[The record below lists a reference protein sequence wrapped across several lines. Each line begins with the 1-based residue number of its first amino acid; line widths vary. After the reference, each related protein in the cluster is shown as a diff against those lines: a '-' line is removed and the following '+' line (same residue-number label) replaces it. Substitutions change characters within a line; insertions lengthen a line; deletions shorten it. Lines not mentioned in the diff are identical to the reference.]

1 MHSSQASNPA
11 LLAPASRRIEQ
22 PHKLRV
28 LLVETTAR
36 GASNSMRRYGDLIA
50 WALGQFHHPSH
61 LELKRITLALSETLL
76 ERLPWRLR
84 NWAHHAWIFM
94 FGCSKVR
101 GGSFDLVHLLDG
113 SHGYILKRLD
123 GAPTIVTAHDLIP
136 LLHNLGALGQ
146 SATSRLGRLLVK
158 HSMKGLERANWI
170 VADSENTRR
179 DLIRHTKIDAGR
191 IGVVH
196 LAIPPEIS
204 TEEQV
209 QSNQTRDLQPP
220 ERYVLHI
227 GSAAFYKNRAG
238 VLRIFALIRRKCQ
251 VRLKMV
257 GPAPDRGI
265 RRLVHKLQLENE
277 VDFVVEPSDARLVDL
292 YRQAAMLLF
301 PSLYEGFGW
310 PPLEAMSLGCPVVCS
325 SAGSLPEVVG
335 SAAMVA
341 PVKDE
346 QGLADK
352 SIVVL
357 EDKVL
362 AQKLTRLG
370 YKQAR
375 KFDAQHM
382 ALQLISVYD
391 HVLKKGTPSQ
401 ESRLPARE
409 QGASSPGGPSLF
421 NRSDPC
427 TP

>member
-1 MHSSQASNPA
+1 MHSSQASDPA

-36 GASNSMRRYGDLIA
+36 GAGNSMRRYGDLIA
-50 WALGQFHHPSH
+50 WALGRFRHPSR
-61 LELKRITLALSETLL
+61 LELKRINLALSETLL

-84 NWAHHAWIFM
+84 NWVHHAWIFM
-94 FGCSKVR
+94 FGCLKAR

-113 SHGYILKRLD
+113 SHGYILRRLD
-123 GAPTIVTAHDLIP
+123 GVPTIVTTHDLIP
-136 LLHNLGALGQ
+136 LLHSLGDLGRP
-146 SATSRLGRLLVK
+146 ATSRLGRLLVK
-158 HSMKGLERANWI
+158 HSIKGLERANWI

-204 TEEQV
+204 TEERV
-209 QSNQTRDLQPP
+209 QSDQTRDLQPP

-238 VLRIFALIRRKCQ
+238 VLRIFALIRSKCR

-265 RRLVHKLQLENE
+265 RRLVHRLQLDNE
-277 VDFVVEPSDARLVDL
+277 VDFVVEPGDARLVDL
-292 YRQAAMLLF
+292 YRQAALLLF

-352 SIVVL
+352 SIMVL

-391 HVLKKGTPSQ
+391 HVLKKGSPSRK
-401 ESRLPARE
+401 SRLPARG
-409 QGASSPGGPSLF
+409 QDASSPGDPSLF
-421 NRSDPC
+421 NGSDPC